1 VTSREGANERQ
12 RVSHATGAGHEVS
25 PKPASTR
32 GRAEADG
39 AKPPGQIKIAPSL
52 LSADFARLGEAV
64 TLAERAGA
72 DMIHFDVM
80 DGHFVPNI
88 TMGPPVLKSLA
99 RMARVPIDV
108 HLMIENPDRYIE
120 AFVEAGAASVTVHA
134 EAVVH
139 LHRVVQFIKS
149 LGARAGVAL
158 NPATPVT
165 ALEQIAGDVDYVLVM
180 TVNPG
185 FGGQTFIP
193 GSESKVRAVRDL
205 LRREGSAAPIE
216 VDGGIDVDTAPRV
229 VAAGAE
235 ILVAGNAVFGSPD
248 PERAIRDLRAA
259 AGSAVA

>member
-1 VTSREGANERQ
+1 M
-12 RVSHATGAGHEVS
+12 
-25 PKPASTR
+25 KPA
-32 GRAEADG
+32 
-39 AKPPGQIKIAPSL
+39 GQIQIAPSL

-64 TLAERAGA
+64 GQAERAGA

-88 TMGPPVLKSLA
+88 TMGPPVLKSLTQLSLL
-99 RMARVPIDV
+99 PIDV
-108 HLMIENPDRYIE
+108 HLMIENPDRFIA
-120 AFVEAGAASVTVHA
+120 AFVEAGAASITVHA

-139 LHRVVQFIKS
+139 LHRVIHLIKS
-149 LGARAGVAL
+149 LGAKAGVAL

-165 ALEQIAGDVDYVLVM
+165 ALEEIAGDVDYVLVM

-193 GSESKVRAVRDL
+193 RSESKVRAVREIL
-205 LRREGSAAPIE
+205 QRERSAAPIE
-216 VDGGIDVDTAPRV
+216 VDGGIDIHTAPRI
-229 VAAGAE
+229 VAAGAD

-259 AGSAVA
+259 AHAAVAS